1 MTRRQRIL
9 LEIYD
14 ALAESARTATP
25 YPTRLNPPPADPSC
39 CHPDTLAGAALQST
53 PIIASK

>member
-1 MTRRQRIL
+1 MTRRKRIL

-14 ALAESARTATP
+14 ALAESTRTGTP

-39 CHPDTLAGAALQST
+39 CRPDTRAGAA
-53 PIIASK
+53 

>member
-39 CHPDTLAGAALQST
+39 CHPDTRAGAA
-53 PIIASK
+53 

>member
-1 MTRRQRIL
+1 MTRRKRIL

-14 ALAESARTATP
+14 ALAESTRTGTP

-39 CHPDTLAGAALQST
+39 CHQRPKNRLQNAN
-53 PIIASK
+53 P